1 MNEKVAFK
9 EFITFLVNTHKE
21 NSFISYYKKEGEKLR
36 YVMYR
41 CIGRETS
48 SKYHI
53 KSIKR
58 DIIEEYIL
66 TEMERVIFNK
76 EAINHLVKELNKFS
90 NVKQKQLE
98 DELKFSKT
106 KLIKLEKDIED
117 IVLVVA

>member
-41 CIGRETS
+41 CTGRETS

-76 EAINHLVKELNKFS
+76 EAINHLVKELSKFS